1 MKIDAV
7 LWDYDGTIVNSV
19 PKNIDITKQILAKVA
34 PHLSEEGLP
43 KYLKSEKDYH
53 IANHAARNW
62 QDLYLNYYGLNEN
75 ETVIAG
81 KLWTEFQLKNTT
93 PVKLFPGIFDTI
105 NKLTCPQAI
114 CSQNSALNIKQVLKE
129 NNLLHKFNVIIGY
142 DDIPENE
149 QKPSAAGGILCLNR
163 IFKEIHSKTIMFIGD
178 HVGDVQFAR
187 NMESE
192 LLNTNKIISVAANYS
207 GANIS
212 SWKHQ
217 PDYIVNTPVELLSII
232 YS

>member
-34 PHLSEEGLP
+34 PRLSGEGLP
-43 KYLKSEKDYH
+43 ICLRSEKDYH

-62 QDLYLNYYGLNEN
+62 QDLYLNYYGLSEN
-75 ETVIAG
+75 ETILAG
-81 KLWTEFQLKNTT
+81 NLWTEFQLKNIT
-93 PVKLFPGIFDTI
+93 PVILFPGVLEAIT
-105 NKLTCPQAI
+105 KLTCPQAI

-129 NNLLHKFNVIIGY
+129 NNLLHKFDAIIGY

-149 QKPSAAGGILCLNR
+149 QKPSPVGGILCLKR
-163 IFKEIHSKTIMFIGD
+163 IFKNIDSKTIVYIGD

-192 LLNTNKIISVAANYS
+192 LSNANKVISVAANYS

-212 SWKHQ
+212 SWQDQ
-217 PDYIVNTPVELLSII
+217 PDYIINTPVELHQILNS
-232 YS
+232 